1 MSELAAAAPQGRI
14 ARFLLQ
20 LSRDKADT
28 LLLLGAVLLVLA
40 PHALHLPAWITM
52 TCALTLAWRAF
63 LTLRGLRMPPSIVLL
78 PLAVASMV
86 LIFLTFRSLLGR
98 EAGVAMAVLLVAFKM
113 LEMKAKR
120 DLFVVIYLSY
130 FLLLTNYLHSQSI
143 GMAGMSV
150 LAIICLLTAQLTFQ
164 YTGLVPPL
172 RRRLLHSTKVL
183 AMAAPLAA
191 ALFFLFPRIQGPLW
205 GLPGDATSGR
215 TGLSATMSPGNI
227 SNLAQSSEIAFR
239 ARFQGPPPAQS
250 RLYWRAIVMDH
261 FDGRTWTRSQG
272 RPAVEEQA
280 LVRGAPVSY
289 QVTLE
294 AHNQRFLLALD
305 VPTTVPDL
313 ANNAARM
320 SSDFELRTLRE
331 VTERVR
337 YDASSYLSLGTNVG
351 PTLPDSE
358 RWLKLPQGF
367 NPRAMQAGLDLQRH
381 ADPAERARLVLEQ
394 FRTGGFDYTLE
405 PPLLGKDSVDE
416 FLYGSRAGFCEHYA
430 SAFVFLMRSADVP
443 ARVVTGYQG
452 GEMNP
457 IDGYMVVRQSDAH
470 AWTEIWL
477 PNRGWIR
484 VDPTA
489 AVSPDRVERNLARA
503 LPPAPNTLG
512 SLIQLDLNQD
522 SLLAQLRFRLN
533 AINNGW
539 NQSVLNYDRQ
549 RQRDLVEALAD
560 GLTNVRTL
568 AAAAGLLLLLFV
580 AHKLRVRRQSDP
592 VDALYSAMCQ
602 QLGRLGVVRAADE
615 GPNAYALRV
624 AAMSLAPE
632 RKAAIVRFLQLVSA
646 YKYGPGAA
654 DPHLVP
660 TLKRL
665 LNSSQ

>member
-63 LTLRGLRMPPSIVLL
+63 LTLRGLRMPPSLILL
-78 PLAVASMV
+78 PLAAASMV

-98 EAGVAMAVLLVAFKM
+98 ESGVAMAVLLIAFKT

-143 GMAGMSV
+143 GMALMSV
-150 LAIICLLTAQLTFQ
+150 LAIIGLLTAQLTFQ

-172 RRRLLHSTKVL
+172 ARRVLLSAKIL
-183 AMAAPLAA
+183 ALAAPLAA

-205 GLPGDATSGR
+205 GLPGDANTAR

-239 ARFQGPPPAQS
+239 ARFEGTPPGQS

-272 RPAVEEQA
+272 RPLGDEQA
-280 LVRGAPVSY
+280 HISGTPLRY

-305 VPTTVPDL
+305 VPTAIPTL
-313 ANNAARM
+313 INNAARM
-320 SSDFELRTLRE
+320 SGDFELRTMRE
-331 VTERVR
+331 VSERVR
-337 YDASSYLSLGTNVG
+337 YDAVSHLTLRTVAAA
-351 PTLPDSE
+351 TLPDSE

-394 FRTGGFDYTLE
+394 FRTGGFVYTLE

-416 FLYGSRAGFCEHYA
+416 FLYGARAGFCEHYA
-430 SAFVFLMRSADVP
+430 SAFVFLMRAADVP
-443 ARVVTGYQG
+443 ARIVTGYQG

-457 IDGYMVVRQSDAH
+457 IDGFMMVRQSDAH

-477 PNRGWIR
+477 PHRGWIR

-489 AVSPDRVERNLARA
+489 AVSPDRIERNLARA
-503 LPPAPNTLG
+503 LPPEQGTFG
-512 SLIQLDLNQD
+512 SLIQLNLDRD
-522 SLLAQLRFRLN
+522 SLLAKLRFRLN

-549 RQRDLVEALAD
+549 RQRDMVEALAD
-560 GLTNVRTL
+560 ALTSVGAL

-580 AHKLRVRRQSDP
+580 AHKLRVRSQSDP
-592 VDALYSAMCQ
+592 VDALYSALCQ

-615 GPNAYALRV
+615 GPTAYAARV
-624 AAMSLAPE
+624 ALMPLAPE
-632 RKAAIVRFLQLVSA
+632 RKAAIARFLQLVSA
-646 YKYGPGAA
+646 HKYGPGAA